1 MGTTER
7 GKDRDQRL
15 TGMLREWLDGGEMS
29 PDLGRRL
36 LQALED
42 VVVAELKRRGLWNAS
57 PRYLGL
63 LGEQWRDRDGGG
75 PLRELLNEVFVAA
88 IAEPLPRWRNL
99 LADPATSLEAAL
111 VQAIRNHLHELQKRH
126 DRLGYDLYQRTK
138 EAVLAAIAAGE
149 LHLAGATDSQEA
161 QRISNHSVLTADPA
175 GGIEPVPAEKLAE
188 RVPLWV
194 DSLLPEL
201 VVGIRENRRQAVERL
216 RQHLAALATEGIVS
230 WRFKDLLD
238 PLKAAIRARWQSR
251 AESGG
256 DDDGPTVT
264 TFDDD
269 GHRELV
275 RTLHPRDPERFE
287 LEHLEKLLECLAVQ
301 IGRHAAQQRTLD
313 HIWALFLYLQTF
325 IAPGSD
331 EDELPSAR
339 ELEKRL
345 KIPRE
350 KVPSLLEVLG
360 RFLRLCRKLLLSR
373 LVPGPLWASGGQP

>member
-1 MGTTER
+1 MGMTES
-7 GKDRDQRL
+7 GKGRDQRL
-15 TGMLREWLDGGEMS
+15 TGMLREWLDSGEMS
-29 PDLGRRL
+29 PDLGQRL

-63 LGEQWRDRDGGG
+63 LGEQWRDRDGSG

-99 LADPATSLEAAL
+99 LADPAASLEAAL
-111 VQAIRNHLHELQKRH
+111 VQAIRNHLHELQRRH
-126 DRLGYDLYQRTK
+126 DRLGYDLYQRSK

-149 LHLAGATDSQEA
+149 LFFADPHDS

-175 GGIEPVPAEKLAE
+175 GGMEPVPAEKLAE
-188 RVPLWV
+188 RTPFWV
-194 DSLLPEL
+194 DTLLPEL
-201 VVGIRENRRQAVERL
+201 VVGIRESRRQAVERL
-216 RQHLAALATEGIVS
+216 RQHLAGLAAEGIVC
-230 WRFKDLLD
+230 WRFKDMLD
-238 PLKAAIRARWQSR
+238 PLKATIRARWQSR
-251 AESGG
+251 AESG
-256 DDDGPTVT
+256 DNDDGPTVT
-264 TFDDD
+264 TFDED

-275 RTLHPRDPERFE
+275 RTLNPRDPDQLER
-287 LEHLEKLLECLAVQ
+287 EHLEKLLECLAVQ
-301 IGRHAAQQRTLD
+301 IGRHSAQQRTLD
-313 HIWALFLYLQTF
+313 HIWGLFLYLQTF

-339 ELEKRL
+339 ELEKQL